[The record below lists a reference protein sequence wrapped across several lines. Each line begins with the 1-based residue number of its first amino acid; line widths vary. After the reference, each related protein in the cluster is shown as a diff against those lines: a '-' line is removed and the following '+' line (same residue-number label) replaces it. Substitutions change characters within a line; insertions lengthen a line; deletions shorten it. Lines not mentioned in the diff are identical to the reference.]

1 MIDQNQFQLTFI
13 MSRFGYLV
21 PNFFSVVG
29 SSTITIIRKKKYYYY
44 YSDAYFAL
52 YICIIHVGEK

>member
-1 MIDQNQFQLTFI
+1 